1 MSLEHIETTQPVTEP
16 DFAAFVAID
25 WGDRKHFWCWQ
36 AAGTQERE
44 RGETPHTP
52 EAVEAWVRSFGARF
66 GHRPIA
72 VAVEQ
77 ARGPLVAMLS
87 KYAQLH
93 VYPIHPRSASQFRGA
108 LFPSG
113 AKDDPSDADLLLD
126 LLLHHRSRLRRLA
139 PDTEETRSL
148 QLLVEER
155 RKMVDEKTR
164 QRNRLTAKLKVY
176 FPQVLMWFDAVDTL
190 LVRAFLRKWPTLAA
204 VQRSR
209 PATLRQFFHQHNCR
223 REERIQER
231 LEQIAQALPAT
242 CDPAVIRS
250 AVAATTVL
258 LELIKV
264 LREGIAAMDK
274 QIEELTVA
282 HPDFAIFDSLPGAG
296 TVLAPRLIAAM
307 GSQRDRFC
315 SAAEVHCYTGIAPV
329 LQRSG
334 KKHWTHIRRAC
345 SKFVRQ
351 TFHEWAGHSI
361 ASSDWARAY
370 YEQQRS
376 RGQDHHAAVRAL
388 AFKWIRIVFR
398 CWKDRQLYDEQIYQN
413 AVRRRQRPRQ
423 ELSDTPDA
431 LQWKKCAEFSTPTT
445 LTS

>member
-1 MSLEHIETTQPVTEP
+1 LSLEHIETTQPVTEP

-25 WGDRKHFWCWQ
+25 WGDQKHFWCWQ

-231 LEQIAQALPAT
+231 LEQIAQAVPTT

-296 TVLAPRLIAAM
+296 TVLTPRLIAAM
-307 GSQRDRFC
+307 GSRREG
-315 SAAEVHCYTGIAPV
+315 ARH
-329 LQRSG
+329 RSG
-334 KKHWTHIRRAC
+334 SQARRA
-345 SKFVRQ
+345 SQ
-351 TFHEWAGHSI
+351 
-361 ASSDWARAY
+361 
-370 YEQQRS
+370 
-376 RGQDHHAAVRAL
+376 
-388 AFKWIRIVFR
+388 
-398 CWKDRQLYDEQIYQN
+398 
-413 AVRRRQRPRQ
+413 
-423 ELSDTPDA
+423 
-431 LQWKKCAEFSTPTT
+431 
-445 LTS
+445 